1 MMSGRLTFID
11 LFAGVGGLSD
21 GFIKARRRG
30 EPIFE
35 PLLLVD
41 RDRIAARSFKWN
53 HPKVRYFV
61 RDIADLSGA
70 AIRQAAGLAPGE
82 SPDVIIGGP
91 PCQGFSIIRKNK
103 HLDDP
108 RNALFAHFLRLCQ
121 ELKPQMVLIENVK
134 NVYHCD
140 QGRFIDEVYAR
151 LAGMGYFADARLINA
166 HEFGVPQL
174 RERIFIAAFRTNCGT
189 SNVAFPKGRFPP
201 IRFARALANDNG
213 EPSPEILTPYV
224 SVEDA
229 IGDLPSLG
237 PGEKAN
243 RYDASPYTDY
253 QYARRR
259 GAAFLHNHEARNH
272 SRGFLEKLARIKPGG
287 SNRDLEEE
295 VRFDRGRL
303 KEYFSQA
310 YGRLHADGIA
320 YTITTHFQNPGSG
333 RFIHYWDLR
342 ALTVREAA
350 RLQGFDD
357 TFVICGT
364 NEEQM
369 EQVGN
374 AVPPILARALAEH
387 FGTIL
392 LQSNGLG

>member
-1 MMSGRLTFID
+1 MSERLTFID

-21 GFIKARRRG
+21 GLIKARRRG
-30 EPIFE
+30 EPMFE
-35 PLLLVD
+35 PILLVD
-41 RDRIAARSFKWN
+41 RDPIAARSFKWN
-53 HPKVRYFV
+53 YPKVRCLI
-61 RDIADLSGA
+61 RNIADLTGA
-70 AIRQAAGLAPGE
+70 DLGQAAGLGSRE
-82 SPDVIIGGP
+82 SPDLVIGGP

-121 ELKPQMVLIENVK
+121 ELMPRMILIENVK
-134 NVYHCD
+134 NIYHCG

-151 LAGMGYFADARLINA
+151 LESMGYFADAKLINA

-174 RERIFIAAFRTNCGT
+174 RERIFIAAFRANCGI
-189 SNVAFPKGRFPP
+189 SEVAFPKGRYPP
-201 IRFARALANDNG
+201 IRIARALVDDDG
-213 EPSPEILTPYV
+213 QPSPEILTPYV
-224 SVEDA
+224 SVDDA
-229 IGDLPSLG
+229 IGDLPSLK
-237 PGEKAN
+237 PGEKAH

-259 GAAFLHNHEARNH
+259 AAAFLHNHEARNH
-272 SRGFLEKLARIKPGG
+272 SRHFLEKLERIKPGG
-287 SNRDLEEE
+287 SNRDLDEE

-303 KEYFSQA
+303 REYFSQA

-333 RFIHYWDLR
+333 RFIHYRDLR

-392 LQSNGLG
+392 LE